1 MSSSPEAPQHF
12 SRSTFSRYA
21 IVTLICAGLLI
32 YVWPILQGPLLMDE
46 VYGVI
51 NINGT
56 DVRDSFLAIV
66 QRSFSEELVDYFLAY
81 QGRMVPFG
89 TLLYHTGYWLT
100 TNIALATGFSIIV
113 VYSFFKIFLL
123 FLAFVG
129 LRKLLIEFAEDGGI
143 KDSQKRIYV
152 TNLTLLCA
160 FVFASG
166 LRTDLADRNGL
177 MVYPFLTYTALLYAV
192 WIPWILIRIRRSAYG
207 KITFPLASVIFGIVI
222 GFGYELH
229 YCAVITSTIA
239 LLITRQNRKILSK
252 STLRDLTLLASF
264 GTTFLISRTLIKNA
278 CANVDCYTGT
288 SIQIGPE
295 LPSTIFHNLVGNL
308 PLKANSIFELYS
320 KLYSKKVVSFDA
332 PSMLSVGTV
341 LPTLLISILLLGL
354 VYRHKLLNPGNATI
368 VEIEYRSIAKKGFV
382 TFTGLG
388 AFVVIATSL
397 SQLSQEI
404 LTNSVPYR
412 GYVVAWF
419 SISVSLTLL
428 IFSATKRLN
437 MATFASIILGLII
450 GCYLHAWS
458 IFGVDVVTALGK
470 NAKFQTVISDFQ
482 KKPGIDNSDA
492 KRCTD
497 LEALGNSRTAMV
509 IRMEIDGVYKHI
521 YGEKF
526 CSTNMVVAVPTDP
539 FINR

>member
-1 MSSSPEAPQHF
+1 
-12 SRSTFSRYA
+12 
-21 IVTLICAGLLI
+21 
-32 YVWPILQGPLLMDE
+32 MDE

-51 NINGT
+51 AIQGT
-56 DVRDSFLAIV
+56 NASDSFFSLV
-66 QRSFSEELVDYFLAY
+66 KRPFSEELLRYFLTE
-81 QGRMVPFG
+81 QGRIVPFG
-89 TLLYHTGYWLT
+89 SLLYQTGYWLT
-100 TNIALATGFSIIV
+100 TNIALATGFSIID
-113 VYSFFKIFLL
+113 VYSFFKIFFL

-129 LRKLLIEFAEDGGI
+129 LRKLLIEFAENGRP
-143 KDSQKRIYV
+143 KDSQKRVYV
-152 TNLTLLCA
+152 TNLVLLSA
-160 FVFASG
+160 FVFVTG
-166 LRTDLADRNGL
+166 LRTDFADRNGL
-177 MVYPFLTYTALLYAV
+177 MVYSFLTYTALLYAV
-192 WIPWILIRIRRSAYG
+192 WIPWILIRIRRSTYG
-207 KITFPLASVIFGIVI
+207 TITFPLASIIFGFLI

-229 YCAVITSTIA
+229 YCAIITSTIA

-252 STLRDLTLLASF
+252 STLRDVIPIISF
-264 GTTFLISRTLIKNA
+264 GITYLINQMLIKKA
-278 CANVDCYTGT
+278 CANSDCYSGT
-288 SIQIGPE
+288 NIQFGQE

-308 PLKANSIFELYS
+308 PLKANSTFELYS
-320 KLYSKKVVSFDA
+320 KLYSKKVVTFDA
-332 PSMLSVGTV
+332 PSMLSVGSV
-341 LPTLLISILLLGL
+341 LPTLLISILMLGL
-354 VYRHKLLNPGNATI
+354 VYRHKLMNLGNATTL
-368 VEIEYRSIAKKGFV
+368 ELEFRAIAQKGFV

-428 IFSATKRLN
+428 IFSATKRIN
-437 MATFASIILGLII
+437 IATFASIVLGLVI

-470 NAKFQTVISDFQ
+470 NSKFQTVISDFQ
-482 KKPGIDNSDA
+482 KRPGIGNSDA

-497 LEALGNSRTAMV
+497 LEALGKSRTAIVM
-509 IRMEIDGVYKHI
+509 RMEIDAVYKHI

-526 CSTNMVVAVPTDP
+526 CSTNMVVADPTDP